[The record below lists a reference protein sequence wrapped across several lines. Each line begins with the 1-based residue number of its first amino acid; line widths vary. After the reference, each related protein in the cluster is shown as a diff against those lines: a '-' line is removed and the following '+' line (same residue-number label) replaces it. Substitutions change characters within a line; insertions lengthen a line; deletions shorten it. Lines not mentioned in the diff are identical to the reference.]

1 MLLFPGKLCIIE
13 APATQHKSRYKL
25 AHTEHHLQISG
36 IDIRFRKFPEFRVY
50 GILIHNHSRIF
61 VYSKQLRTLFEFGQ
75 KKTFNLNE

>member
-25 AHTEHHLQISG
+25 IQISG

-50 GILIHNHSRIF
+50 GILIHKHSRIF
-61 VYSKQLRTLFEFGQ
+61 VYSEQLRTLFEFGQ
-75 KKTFNLNE
+75 IKHLV